1 MALTL
6 NRQSLDSLLPN
17 GVCLLISAVLV
28 NVALVGMSWRSRHH
42 SISES
47 VGQNRDDILTPKYL
61 YELERDYTWL
71 TVMLR
76 VPVGLF

>member
-1 MALTL
+1 MALML

-17 GVCLLISAVLV
+17 GVYLLISAVPI
-28 NVALVGMSWRSRHH
+28 NVAFMGMSWRRRHH

-47 VGQNRDDILTPKYL
+47 AGRNRDDILTPKYL

-76 VPVGLF
+76 VRVGLF